1 VASKSKEAR
10 DETPEAPAADA
21 SVQAFR
27 DALEKSV
34 SISRERMQEVVD
46 DAVRR
51 GRMTRADAEEL
62 VGRII
67 TQVRDQAE
75 ELVGQ
80 VEPLFSN
87 SPVAK
92 AGRGVQSRARATAR
106 KARDRADEP
115 LKSADRI
122 RRKARLPGF
131 PITAYDQLSVPQIN
145 NRLRELGPDDLQRV
159 LEYEIANRNRVGV
172 LRALERK
179 LEQAAS

>member
-1 VASKSKEAR
+1 MAAKPKEPVGESGA
-10 DETPEAPAADA
+10 DE

-34 SISRERMQEVVD
+34 SVSRERMQEVVD

-67 TQVRDQAE
+67 SQVRDQAE

-87 SPVAK
+87 SPVGKAK
-92 AGRGVQSRARATAR
+92 REVGSRVRGTAR
-106 KARDRADEP
+106 NVRDRADEP
-115 LKSADRI
+115 LQKTDRI
-122 RRKARLPGF
+122 RRKAGLPGF

-145 NRLRELGPDDLQRV
+145 NRLRELSDDDLRKV
-159 LEYEIANRNRVGV
+159 MEYEIANRNRIGV
-172 LRALERK
+172 LRTLQRK
-179 LEQAAS
+179 LAATT

>member
-1 VASKSKEAR
+1 VAKSKEAKSVTE
-10 DETPEAPAADA
+10 DAPASDA

-80 VEPLFSN
+80 VEPLLSN

-115 LKSADRI
+115 LKKTDRI
-122 RRKARLPGF
+122 RRRAGLPGF

-145 NRLRELGPDDLQRV
+145 NRLRELGDDDLRRV
-159 LEYEIANRNRVGV
+159 MAYEIAHRNRVGV

-179 LEQAAS
+179 LAQTPG